1 MKEAWDNRYKS
12 NEYLYGYN
20 PNEFISAEIKKIAPG
35 SILLPG
41 DGEGRNSVYA
51 AKQGWKVTAFDYSS
65 SGKQKA
71 LRLAKSENITINYDV
86 LDVNNFDST
95 LKLDVV
101 AISFLHL
108 HADTRI
114 NFHKKLKKFLK
125 PTGQVILECF
135 SKSQLNNN
143 TGGPKDLNLL
153 YSIDELKNDFSD
165 YNIESIDELE
175 TILNE
180 GPLHQGKANVIRL
193 IAKHI

>member
-12 NEYLYGYN
+12 NEYIYGYN
-20 PNEFISAEIKKIAPG
+20 PNEFISTEIKKIAPG
-35 SILLPG
+35 DILLPG

-71 LRLAKSENITINYDV
+71 LKLAKSENVNINYYV
-86 LDVNNFDST
+86 LDVNDFDST
-95 LKLDVV
+95 LKFDVI

-108 HADTRI
+108 HANTRI
-114 NFHKKLKKFLK
+114 DFHKNLKKFLK
-125 PTGQVILECF
+125 PTGQIILECF
-135 SKSQLNNN
+135 SKAQLNNN

-153 YSIDELKNDFSD
+153 YSIDELKNDFTD
-165 YNIESIDELE
+165 YNIKSIDELD

-180 GPLHQGKANVIRL
+180 GQLHQGKASVIRL
-193 IAKHI
+193 IAKNI